1 MLELRDNFS
10 RQKII
15 DNFLTI
21 FYMTVKSEILDFVL
35 LRQLRACTNTY
46 KYLKNTKDRKNET

>member
-21 FYMTVKSEILDFVL
+21 FYMSVKSEILDFVL
-35 LRQLRACTNTY
+35 LRRERVQIRHYALIFEFFE
-46 KYLKNTKDRKNET
+46 KYEG